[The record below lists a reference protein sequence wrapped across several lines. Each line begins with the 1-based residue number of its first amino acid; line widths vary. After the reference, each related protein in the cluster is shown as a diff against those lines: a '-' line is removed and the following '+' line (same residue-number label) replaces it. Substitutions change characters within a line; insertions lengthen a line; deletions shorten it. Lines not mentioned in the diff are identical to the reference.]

1 MPYGAPGLNIT
12 LVPCFG
18 PPPAQ
23 HTIHGGAQ
31 SRAIPVPPRL
41 HHRVSYP
48 HCCSFP
54 ARASLLVHLAY
65 LRGKQLACLH
75 AKPADAARLP
85 VRAASLVVRARRAG
99 YRSAPACARLPV
111 LRACQRGEPA
121 SVASL
126 PCAGLPAKRACL
138 SVRRACRRS
147 EPACAGLP
155 VQQVC
160 PCGEPVSAASLP
172 VREASLPC
180 AGLPAKRACL
190 SERRACR
197 CSEPALRGPACAAG
211 LPVLAASLPS
221 QRACLSVRRACRR
234 SEPACPCGEPAV
246 AASLPARACLRSE
259 PACPCGEL
267 ALREPALHGPACEAS
282 LPVRAASLPAQLACL
297 SMRRAGTGTAQQQSD
312 SRWHYGVPVTL
323 ESMVLVALAITGVTG
338 TNDGTIV
345 AGAQ

>member
-1 MPYGAPGLNIT
+1 MRCHASVPYGAPGLNIT

-138 SVRRACRRS
+138 S
-147 EPACAGLP
+147 L
-155 VQQVC
+155 
-160 PCGEPVSAASLP
+160 
-172 VREASLPC
+172 
-180 AGLPAKRACL
+180 
-190 SERRACR
+190 
-197 CSEPALRGPACAAG
+197 
-211 LPVLAASLPS
+211 
-221 QRACLSVRRACRR
+221 RRACRR

-323 ESMVLVALAITGVTG
+323 ESMVLVALAITVTG